1 MASESPQAVEQ
12 RVGHPGEKWE
22 ALREQVQAGGIKLFA
37 TVEPYWLDLMWT
49 LDAYRIAQA
58 KPHGFK
64 DAGALNRSKG
74 NWFAEL
80 VSLLLENRTFQ
91 RLGARTRVPGFSQRH
106 QIDVAWPPRGIDP
119 LVCCETKVMGAPAF
133 GTTPARKALS
143 DFVNR
148 RKELKF
154 AATDLKLYRRQQ
166 KTKIAHWDE
175 WRGAQPPRSY
185 FLWAARI
192 EPGKDRIE
200 VLVREARA
208 LLDTYLDG
216 VGLFAWQPSPAGDGY
231 VSVTLPEGERLT
243 VLDDVLYRI
252 ESFIEGAVDEH
263 GNPPPPVQPDDQAV
277 DPSKFSG
284 T

>member
-58 KPHGFK
+58 MPHGFK

-91 RLGARTRVPGFSQRH
+91 WLGARTRVPGFSQRH

-154 AATDLKLYRRQQ
+154 AATDLCSTTCSIASRASSRASWTRTATRRRPSSR
-166 KTKIAHWDE
+166 TSRRSI
-175 WRGAQPPRSY
+175 PRS
-185 FLWAARI
+185 
-192 EPGKDRIE
+192 
-200 VLVREARA
+200 
-208 LLDTYLDG
+208 
-216 VGLFAWQPSPAGDGY
+216 SPAC
-231 VSVTLPEGERLT
+231 SER
-243 VLDDVLYRI
+243 
-252 ESFIEGAVDEH
+252 
-263 GNPPPPVQPDDQAV
+263 P
-277 DPSKFSG
+277 
-284 T
+284 